1 MSPQAVDQI
10 TQAASSKQQAASS
23 KQTADSK
30 EWVQPSNSLDL
41 LGEKR
46 LSWKRCGG
54 TGGVAASRLF
64 MMARRSM

>member
-1 MSPQAVDQI
+1 MILQEGGGQDHAGRLNSGP
-10 TQAASSKQQAASS
+10 
-23 KQTADSK
+23 DSGLDSR
-30 EWVQPSNSLDL
+30 QPLQLSNSLVL

-64 MMARRSM
+64 MMARQIDKV